1 MAKWMAKS
9 KTGGTLQG
17 AIEYTGDRAGES
29 HFKIYQDE
37 KPFIEQA
44 KIDRETMTR
53 KDTGY
58 RKFATIPDIVAIEVA
73 QKWGIDIHDP
83 IQAGDSTCMDKFK
96 KIIKE
101 NYAYLLSYQEIMMAT
116 TRTYDELI
124 ALVRNWSN
132 RDTAALPDAII
143 RDAIRYAVDKSYR
156 HLRIPPLEHTVVYTS
171 DMLQAATIGENNVL
185 QSVTALAVPSD
196 LIEFIQIRGV
206 DAEGRTTRV
215 FNEKNDIRSYWDL
228 NNRSYNRQAFWS
240 RQGDQIL
247 LTPAFGQIG
256 SGYYGGFTS
265 AEETIEL
272 YYYRRLPALNA
283 LFQATPN
290 TFLYNLLT
298 FVSPQPVTEEEIAA
312 FLAIDG
318 NGRLWFDDMTGVSVD
333 TFQAGLLQTVAD
345 GTAHSDG
352 SLWFHRAQI
361 EYPVNVDNF
370 NAGLLERTFEDPGT
384 DLWFPP
390 EQVVQTYQVPAGS
403 NQFTLDENV
412 IYPVDGTGN
421 PLAVTDVTRI
431 RDGAEQVLTIVR
443 ADVAITDDQVYVFGE
458 TRPTL
463 AFSSPRVEDFYIVTY
478 TIRPSGPI
486 GTPEATQNSIGSL
499 TAVPFRGLINYEL
512 VVPTLRVSATQTNFF
527 DTEVRFTSDVATLI
541 EPTPGTD
548 TAYAADTTPPS
559 RIPFYFSGTS
569 VPNWFKD
576 ENERIAL
583 YGALAECFAYLQ
595 EDDQAG
601 KFTQLM
607 MKEIE
612 ELNEED
618 RTRDAS
624 GGNVQVQ
631 YNARGLI

>member
-17 AIEYTGDRAGES
+17 GIEYTGDRAGES
-29 HFKIYQDE
+29 HFQIYQDE

-44 KIDRETMTR
+44 KIEREQVKK
-53 KDTGY
+53 KDIGY
-58 RKFATIPDIVAIEVA
+58 KKFATIPDIVAIEVK
-73 QKWGIDIHDP
+73 QKWNIDIHDP
-83 IQAGDSTCMDKFK
+83 IQAGDTVVMNKFK

-116 TRTYDELI
+116 VRPYTDLVG
-124 ALVRNWSN
+124 LVRNWSN
-132 RDTAALPDAII
+132 RDAAALPDTII
-143 RDAIRYAVDKSYR
+143 MDSIRYAVDKAYR
-156 HLRIPPLEHTVVYTS
+156 HLRIPPLEHTVSYTA
-171 DMLQAATIGENNVL
+171 DMLRAASLGQANVY
-185 QSVTALAVPSD
+185 QSLTALAVPSD
-196 LIEFIQIRGV
+196 LVEFIQIRGV
-206 DAEGRTTRV
+206 DANGLTTRV
-215 FNEKNDIRSYWDL
+215 FNEKSDIRSYWDL
-228 NNRSYNRQAFWS
+228 NNRHFNQSAFWS

-247 LTPAFGQIG
+247 LTPAFGQVAV
-256 SGYYGGFTS
+256 GYYGGFNS
-265 AEETIEL
+265 PEVAIEL

-283 LFQATPN
+283 LFNSTPTN
-290 TFLYNLLT
+290 FLYELLT
-298 FVSPQPVTEEEIAA
+298 FASPQPITEEEIAA

-318 NGRLWFDDMTGVSVD
+318 NGELWFDDLTGVSVE

-345 GTAHSDG
+345 STAHSDG

-370 NAGLLERTFEDPGT
+370 NSGLLEQTFGDPGT

-403 NQFTLDENV
+403 NQFTLDDNV

-421 PLAVTDVTRI
+421 PLAVTGVTRI

-478 TIRPSGPI
+478 TIRPTVPI

-512 VVPTLRVSATQTNFF
+512 VVPTLRVSATQTSFF
-527 DTEVRFTSDVATLI
+527 DTAIRFTSDVAALTM
-541 EPTPGTD
+541 PTPGVD
-548 TAYAADTTPPS
+548 TAYSTDTSPPS
-559 RIPFYFSGTS
+559 RIPFYFSGTH
-569 VPNWFKD
+569 VPNWFRD

-601 KFTQLM
+601 KYTQLM

-618 RTRDAS
+618 RVRDSS